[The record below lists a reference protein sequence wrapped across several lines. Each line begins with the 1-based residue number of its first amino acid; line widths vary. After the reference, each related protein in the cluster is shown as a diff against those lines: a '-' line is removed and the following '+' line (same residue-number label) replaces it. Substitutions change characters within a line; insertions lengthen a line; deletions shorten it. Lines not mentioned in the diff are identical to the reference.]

1 MNINFKTRT
10 LARQFA
16 QKRTA
21 NGIATK
27 VTDNGKGAVKRYSVA
42 VGKSN
47 QAK

>member
-1 MNINFKTRT
+1 MNLNFKTRT

-27 VTDNGKGAVKRYSVA
+27 VTDNGKEAAKRYSVA

>member
-27 VTDNGKGAVKRYSVA
+27 VMDNGKYAAKRYVVA
-42 VGKSN
+42 VGKGSN
-47 QAK
+47 SK

>member
-27 VTDNGKGAVKRYSVA
+27 VTDNGKDAAKRYVVA
-42 VGKSN
+42 VGKGN
-47 QAK
+47 NVK

>member
-1 MNINFKTRT
+1 MNLNFKTRT

-27 VTDNGKGAVKRYSVA
+27 VTDNGNDAVKRYSVSINN
-42 VGKSN
+42 VKGK
-47 QAK
+47 

>member
-27 VTDNGKGAVKRYSVA
+27 VTDNGKESVKRYVVA
-42 VGKSN
+42 VGKGSN
-47 QAK
+47 SK